1 MAKVKDN
8 PHVSGLHESE
18 DGLLTVEEVRT
29 YFKCSTPTVYKYL
42 AERQLEGIKF
52 GRSTRIT
59 KESVRKLLANLPRF
73 GAEPASAA

>member
-8 PHVSGLHESE
+8 LPAIGTPENT
-18 DGLLTVEEVRT
+18 DGLLTVEEVRA

-42 AERQLEGIKF
+42 SERRLEGIKF

-59 KESVRKLLANLPRF
+59 RDSVRKLLASLPRF
-73 GAEPASAA
+73 GADQAA

>member
-1 MAKVKDN
+1 MAKAKEN
-8 PHVSGLHESE
+8 PPAVHSHEVD
-18 DGLLTVEEVRT
+18 DGLLTVEEVRA

-59 KESVRKLLANLPRF
+59 KESVRKFLTTLPRF
-73 GAEPASAA
+73 GAGRAA

>member
-8 PHVSGLHESE
+8 PPANGAPEDA
-18 DGLLTVEEVRT
+18 DGLLTVEEVRA

-42 AERQLEGIKF
+42 SERQLEGIKF

-59 KESVRKLLANLPRF
+59 KESVRKLLAKLPRF
-73 GAEPASAA
+73 GAERAA